1 VLSVIKAIRAIRPR
15 LAALACIA
23 SLAAACGGAEQ
34 QAAPVA
40 TPRVTVNHTAAPAG
54 SPLEITYTF
63 VVADGA
69 QIDEDYVV
77 FVHVVDVD
85 GERMWDDDHEPR
97 VPTTQWKPG
106 QTIEY
111 TRTVFVPVF
120 PYVGEATMRV
130 GLYSRTRPERLP
142 LNGEHTGQNAYRV
155 ATLQLL
161 PQTDNLL
168 MVFKDGWHRAEVAGD
183 DAAIEWQWTRK
194 EATLSFRNPRKS
206 AVFYLDVDSPG
217 MQHHGPQQVQVV
229 LEGQVVDEFT
239 LKDEQ
244 RVLRRVQLTPAQIG
258 EAEMADL
265 RIRVDKSWV
274 PAQVPTAASGDKREL
289 GVRVFHAFVD
299 HR

>member
-1 VLSVIKAIRAIRPR
+1 VINALSALRLRPTVLAFTGI
-15 LAALACIA
+15 
-23 SLAAACGGAEQ
+23 LAAACGGAEQ

-40 TPRVTVNHTAAPAG
+40 TPSVTVNHTAAPAG

-69 QIDEDYVV
+69 QFDEDYVV
-77 FVHVVDVD
+77 FVHVMDVD
-85 GERMWDDDHEPR
+85 EERMWDADHEPA

-155 ATLQLL
+155 AKLQLL

-168 MVFKDGWHRAEVAGD
+168 MVFKEGWHQAEVAGD
-183 DAAIEWQWTRK
+183 DAAIEWQWTKK
-194 EATLSFRNPRKS
+194 EGTLSFRNPKKS
-206 AVFYLDVDSPG
+206 AVFYLDVDGPG
-217 MQHHGPQQVQVV
+217 MQHHGPQQVQVA

-258 EAEMADL
+258 EAEMAEL

-274 PAQVPTAASGDKREL
+274 PAEVPAAASGDKREL